1 MLRESAVLAK
11 PKIDGGYMN
20 TAEFG
25 ASRRETGNF
34 GRRMLTAGGRLR
46 ALVFVAA
53 GVVALGL
60 AACGSQVQTGSGQ
73 RASVLLRDGTTV
85 SGKVTASSGTEITLT
100 GDDSVTHTVPMAQV
114 KSIEYD
120 DGAAGSA
127 AAPADAASSSAQ
139 PAAGQPAA
147 APSNPAAGGATP
159 AVRRSRLAKAESEV
173 AHEHHYHPTQAE
185 IQTKTYVLPLGTKV
199 PVRTEEMIDSSTA
212 VEDQTFAA
220 EIADDVVDA
229 NGDTVVPRGANA
241 QVIIRSATKGNR
253 FHGTSD
259 LVLDLQSISV
269 GGQQYLVSTT
279 DLQQKGKQG
288 FGANKRTA
296 TFTGGGAALGAI
308 IGAIAGGGK
317 GAAIGAGAGAGA
329 GAVTQVATK
338 GGAIKV
344 PAETLLTFQLDKPV
358 QIVEAK

>member
-1 MLRESAVLAK
+1 
-11 PKIDGGYMN
+11 MN

-25 ASRRETGNF
+25 ASRRETRKF
-34 GRRMLTAGGRLR
+34 GRRTVLAGATLR
-46 ALVFVAA
+46 GLVFV
-53 GVVALGL
+53 VVGALVAFGL
-60 AACGSQVQTGSGQ
+60 ASCGNQGQKESGQ
-73 RASVLLRDGTTV
+73 HASVLLRDGTTV
-85 SGKVTASSGTEITLT
+85 TGTVTASSATEITLT
-100 GDDSVTHTVPMAQV
+100 GNDNVAHTVQMAQV

-120 DGAAGSA
+120 DA
-127 AAPADAASSSAQ
+127 AAQPADATASSAQ
-139 PAAGQPAA
+139 SSSGQPAA
-147 APSNPAAGGATP
+147 AAASNPAAGGATP
-159 AVRRSRLAKAESEV
+159 AVRRSRLAKAQAEV

-185 IQTKTYVLPLGTKV
+185 IQTKTYVLAQGTQV
-199 PVRTEEMIDSSTA
+199 PVRTEETIDSGTA

-241 QVIIRSATKGNR
+241 QVIIRSASKGNR
-253 FHGTSD
+253 FHGQSD

-269 GGQQYLVSTT
+269 GGKAYVVSTA

-296 TFTGGGAALGAI
+296 AFTGGGAALGAI